1 MKRRPL
7 PGITSG
13 MGAGEGTTVRT
24 FMTKAVQSA
33 VVWGVVLFAVACGY
47 VAAPEIE
54 GPRLLPPSEQ
64 LEVREGW
71 LETRHGLLL
80 DMMRRHDID
89 MWIVVN
95 EEFHDDPL
103 TEFVAPPEVYV
114 GNRDVFVFVDA
125 GEAGLR
131 RVAISGYA
139 SEHLRRFFESP
150 DDPRPAKEVLPEL
163 YAEHDPQTIALSID
177 GRRGVTRSLTRA
189 SYDWLSEILGD
200 EASARFVSAADLIEE
215 YLDTRIPAEME
226 PYRTAVELTAELSRR
241 AFSNEV
247 IVPGETTVGDVRSW
261 IVDRYWD
268 FGVEPWFPPDIRV
281 QRKDLENPT
290 SRGFLAVAPDDT
302 VIERGDLLH
311 MDIGFTYLGLNT
323 DWQKMAYVLPEG
335 ETDVPQ
341 GFKDAL
347 AEANTL
353 QDVMS
358 RISRPGKP
366 AAEVYNETMA
376 EMEKLGIEAM
386 IYSHPLGNHG
396 HGLGAS
402 IDFRAAKRA
411 DADMTQAKKL
421 RAGSHLAME
430 FNIAE
435 EIPEWNDKKVWIME
449 EDPVHLTDEGWRF
462 FVPRQ
467 ESFFLIH

>member
-1 MKRRPL
+1 L
-7 PGITSG
+7 
-13 MGAGEGTTVRT
+13 
-24 FMTKAVQSA
+24 TKAVRFSEILSA
-33 VVWGVVLFAVACGY
+33 VLLVAACGY
-47 VAAPEIE
+47 VAAPETE
-54 GPRLLPPSEQ
+54 APRLLPPSEQ

-80 DMMRRHDID
+80 EMMRRHDID

-103 TEFVAPPEVYV
+103 TEFVATPEVYV
-114 GNRDVFVFVDA
+114 GNRDVFVFVDR

-177 GRRGVTRSLTRA
+177 GRRGVTRSLTKA
-189 SYDWLSEILGD
+189 SYEWLSEILG
-200 EASARFVSAADLIEE
+200 EGARARFVSAADLIEE

-226 PYRTAVELTAELSRR
+226 HYRTAVELTDEIGRR

-247 IVPGETTVGDVRSW
+247 IVAGETTVGDIRSW

-268 FGVEPWFPPDIRV
+268 FRVEPWFPPDIRV
-281 QRKDLENPT
+281 QRRDAVNPT

-302 VIERGDLLH
+302 IIERGDLLH
-311 MDIGFTYLGLNT
+311 MDIGFTYMGLNT
-323 DWQKMAYVLPEG
+323 DWQKMAYVLREG

-347 AEANTL
+347 AKANTL
-353 QDVMS
+353 QDMMS
-358 RISRPGKP
+358 RLSRPGKS
-366 AAEVYNETMA
+366 AGEVYNETMA
-376 EMEKLGIEAM
+376 EMENLGIEAM

-411 DADMTQAKKL
+411 DAGVEQPKNL

-430 FNIAE
+430 FNIAD
-435 EIPEWNDKKVWIME
+435 EIPEWDNKKVWIMQ

-467 ESFFLIH
+467 ESFYVIH

>member
-1 MKRRPL
+1 
-7 PGITSG
+7 
-13 MGAGEGTTVRT
+13 
-24 FMTKAVQSA
+24 MTKAVRSGGFLVA
-33 VVWGVVLFAVACGY
+33 VLFVVGCGY
-47 VAAPEIE
+47 VAAPEAD
-54 GPRLLPPSEQ
+54 GPQLLPPSEQ
-64 LEVREGW
+64 LAVREGW

-80 DMMRRHDID
+80 DMMRLHDID

-131 RVAISGYA
+131 RVAITGYA
-139 SEHLRRFFESP
+139 SEQLRRFFESP
-150 DDPRPAKEVLPEL
+150 DDPRPAKDVLPEL

-177 GRRGVTRSLTRA
+177 GRRGVTRSLTKA
-189 SYDWLSEILGD
+189 SYEWLSGILG
-200 EASARFVSAADLIEE
+200 EEGRSRFVSAADLIEE
-215 YLDTRIPAEME
+215 YLDTRLPAEME
-226 PYRTAVELTAELSRR
+226 HYRTAVELTDEIGRR

-247 IVPGETTVGDVRSW
+247 IVAGETTVGDVRSW

-268 FGVEPWFPPDIRV
+268 FRVEPWFPPDIRV
-281 QRKDLENPT
+281 QRRDAVNPT

-302 VIERGDLLH
+302 IIERGDLLH
-311 MDIGFTYLGLNT
+311 MDIGFTYMGLNT
-323 DWQKMAYVLPEG
+323 DWQKMAYVLREG

-347 AEANTL
+347 AKANTL

-358 RISRPGKP
+358 RLSEPGK
-366 AAEVYNETMA
+366 AAGEVYNETMA
-376 EMEKLGIEAM
+376 EMEELGIEAM
-386 IYSHPLGNHG
+386 IYSHPLGNQG
-396 HGLGAS
+396 HGLGAR

-411 DADMTQAKKL
+411 DAGTEQPKNL
-421 RAGSHLAME
+421 RTGSHLAME
-430 FNIAE
+430 FNIAD
-435 EIPEWNDKKVWIME
+435 EIPEWDGKKVWIMQ
-449 EDPVHLTDEGWRF
+449 EDPVYLTAEGWRF

-467 ESFFLIH
+467 ESFYLIH

>member
-1 MKRRPL
+1 MSM
-7 PGITSG
+7 TN
-13 MGAGEGTTVRT
+13 TVRFAGLT
-24 FMTKAVQSA
+24 S
-33 VVWGVVLFAVACGY
+33 VVLLVVSCGY
-47 VAAPEIE
+47 VAVPETE

-80 DMMRRHDID
+80 EMMRRHDIG

-103 TEFVAPPEVYV
+103 TEFVAPPEPYV
-114 GNRDVFVFVDA
+114 GNHDVFVFIDA
-125 GEAGLR
+125 GDAGLR
-131 RVAISGYA
+131 RVAITGFA
-139 SEHLRRFFESP
+139 GEHLRRFFESP

-163 YAEHDPQTIALSID
+163 FAEHDPQTIALSIN
-177 GRRGVTRSLTRA
+177 GRRGVTRSLTKA
-189 SYDWLSEILGD
+189 SFEWLSEILGD
-200 EASARFVSAADLIEE
+200 EARARFVSAADLIEE
-215 YLDTRIPAEME
+215 YLDTRIPAELE
-226 PYRTAVELTAELSRR
+226 YYRTAVELTAELGRR

-247 IVPGETTVGDVRSW
+247 IVPGETTVGYVRSW

-281 QRKDLENPT
+281 QRRDVENPT

-311 MDIGFTYLGLNT
+311 MDIGFTYMGLNT
-323 DWQKMAYVLPEG
+323 DWQKMAYVLFEG

-347 AEANTL
+347 AEANML

-358 RISRPGKP
+358 RVSRPGKP

-376 EMEKLGIEAM
+376 EMETLGIDAK
-386 IYSHPLGNHG
+386 IYSHPLGNQG

-411 DADMTQAKKL
+411 EDGAGQAKKL

-430 FNIAE
+430 FNIAA
-435 EIPEWNDKKVWIME
+435 EISEWNDKKVWIME
-449 EDPVHLTDEGWRF
+449 EDPVHLTEEGWRF

-467 ESFFLIH
+467 ESFYLIH